1 MMEVKTFITK
11 RRGVSLPF
19 SDYCEPIVFDQ
30 SIVPR
35 IVEEA
40 TAQAKSLGWKYLE
53 FRGGSNS
60 LRVKTILLSTG
71 VTPLALREIPRRS
84 CQVSGQQPG
93 ETYGRPKEKV
103 LRQRSL
109 TSLSAVKEFYRL
121 YCITRK
127 HQGLPPQPWAF
138 FESIHK
144 HLISAGC
151 GFVVLATFQG
161 EIVAGAF
168 FLHFGNKAIYKYAA
182 WKREYQH
189 LRANNLV
196 IWKAIQWYCENG
208 YKSLSFGR
216 TDMGNEGLRRFKK
229 GWGAEEIM
237 IKYYRYDVE
246 KEEFV
251 TENLAGYCYCI

>member
-1 MMEVKTFITK
+1 MWNSGEGSISLMTK
-11 RRGVSLPF
+11 KHFASYWGHTLGLEGNPEKIMSGFRATTRRNIRKA
-19 SDYCEPIVFDQ
+19 E
-30 SIVPR
+30 R
-35 IVEEA
+35 E
-40 TAQAKSLGWKYLE
+40 
-53 FRGGSNS
+53 
-60 LRVKTILLSTG
+60 G
-71 VTPLALREIPRRS
+71 VTTEI
-84 CQVSGQQPG
+84 
-93 ETYGRPKEKV
+93 
-103 LRQRSL
+103 L

-168 FLHFGNKAIYKYAA
+168 FLHFGNNAIYKYAA

-229 GWGAEEIM
+229 GWGAVEYP

-246 KEEFV
+246 KEEFL
-251 TENLAGYCYCI
+251 TRH